1 MLGTHRRTALT
12 LRVAGYSYREI
23 QQLPGVTY
31 TWVDATSPTAA
42 GRSGAPR
49 PTPRRRIG
57 RYGKPP
63 DSHAVSSAC
72 APRTQTVVQSEE
84 RVPI

>member
-49 PTPRRRIG
+49 PVCEPL
-57 RYGKPP
+57 
-63 DSHAVSSAC
+63 SAVTGSD
-72 APRTQTVVQSEE
+72 RL
-84 RVPI
+84 